1 MSNLLRINVINK
13 NYFIANTQIK
23 SRIRSFTKKSIKV
36 KYVETNINLPKLNK
50 TCYNYNNLLN
60 IDKKTDIE
68 KNQYSSIDS
77 APTHVLNTDYHT
89 LMALKHASC
98 GAINVDSFY
107 KLKNE
112 KKNN

>member
-1 MSNLLRINVINK
+1 MSNLLRINLINK
-13 NYFIANTQIK
+13 NYFTNIQIN
-23 SRIRSFTKKSIKV
+23 SCIRSFTKKAIKV

-50 TCYNYNNLLN
+50 TCYNYNNLIN
-60 IDKKTDIE
+60 IHKKTDIE

-98 GAINVDSFY
+98 GAINVDYFY
-107 KLKNE
+107 QLKNE

>member
-1 MSNLLRINVINK
+1 MSNLLRINLINK

-23 SRIRSFTKKSIKV
+23 SRIRCFTKKSIKV
-36 KYVETNINLPKLNK
+36 KNVETNIKLPKLNK

-60 IDKKTDIE
+60 IYKKKDIE
-68 KNQYSSIDS
+68 KNQYSPNDS

-98 GAINVDSFY
+98 GAINVDNFY
-107 KLKNE
+107 QLKN